1 MLRNG
6 TTVSSTYS
14 QKAVCNSVLKKDFSS
29 EQEVQDVKW
38 SEWEVNRDE
47 YKTAQE

>member
-14 QKAVCNSVLKKDFSS
+14 QKAVMNNVLKKD
-29 EQEVQDVKW
+29 EQEVQDVKCRMG
-38 SEWEVNRDE
+38 S
-47 YKTAQE
+47 KKG